1 MKSLICE
8 AGRDIQRRSGL
19 STEKKSHMN
28 ERKDAGEL
36 KEERVNTRIVCI
48 ASPLMMISIRFSNGS
63 RHGK

>member
-1 MKSLICE
+1 
-8 AGRDIQRRSGL
+8 
-19 STEKKSHMN
+19 MN

-63 RHGK
+63 RHGE